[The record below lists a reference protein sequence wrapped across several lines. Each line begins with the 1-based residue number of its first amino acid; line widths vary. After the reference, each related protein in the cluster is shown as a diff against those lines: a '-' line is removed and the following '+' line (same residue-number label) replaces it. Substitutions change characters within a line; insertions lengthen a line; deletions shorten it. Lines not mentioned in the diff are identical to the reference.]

1 MSEDV
6 FAELDSRLSVVTRWV
21 VVNTIKD
28 QSVAEH
34 CFNVER
40 IALRIA
46 MQWFRISR
54 VETLYFISQVALHH
68 DDDESITGDIPGP
81 SKHILSEKYLD
92 SRADLWYNRAGLE
105 HDIVK
110 LADKMEAFWFLTME
124 SKLGNK
130 YIAEY
135 RAELEHKVLQFAI
148 KFGPEVE
155 DHVAAWVTR
164 VENIKGKTHGWTT

>member
-81 SKHILSEKYLD
+81 SKHILSEK
-92 SRADLWYNRAGLE
+92 
-105 HDIVK
+105 
-110 LADKMEAFWFLTME
+110 
-124 SKLGNK
+124 
-130 YIAEY
+130 
-135 RAELEHKVLQFAI
+135 
-148 KFGPEVE
+148 
-155 DHVAAWVTR
+155 
-164 VENIKGKTHGWTT
+164 